1 MLKDKLSVSVQVG
14 KRFAADATNV
24 AKTTTVAAA
33 HKTKNLGTKTVNS
46 TVKATKTST
55 RFVADQASKIPTI
68 GDQS

>member
-1 MLKDKLSVSVQVG
+1 MIKDKFQISVQVG
-14 KRFAADATNV
+14 KRIASDATS
-24 AKTTTVAAA
+24 
-33 HKTKNLGTKTVNS
+33 KTKSLGTKTVNT

>member
-1 MLKDKLSVSVQVG
+1 MIKDKFQVTVKVG
-14 KRFAADATNV
+14 KRFASDATSV

-33 HKTKNLGTKTVNS
+33 HKTKSLGTKTVNS

-55 RFVADQASKIPTI
+55 RFVADQASMIPTI

>member
-1 MLKDKLSVSVQVG
+1 MIKDKFQISVKVG
-14 KRFAADATNV
+14 KRFASDATS
-24 AKTTTVAAA
+24 
-33 HKTKNLGTKTVNS
+33 KTKSIGAKTVNT